1 MLQFVGGIPN
11 YMLRS
16 LKLKDVTLL
25 NRLASQ
31 MRRRSIYSFLL
42 DNVPKFSHTS
52 PDDRAF
58 LDLLSKLLNIDP
70 EKRIKARAA
79 LDHPFFSMQF
89 ANE

>member
-42 DNVPKFSHTS
+42 EKVPSFNRSNPEDK
-52 PDDRAF
+52 AF
-58 LDLLSKLLNIDP
+58 LDLVKRLLAMDP
-70 EKRIKARAA
+70 EKRITASAA
-79 LDHPFFSMQF
+79 LKHPFLSMTF
-89 ANE
+89 VDE